1 MENNQKEKTG
11 IRKNFLTILLLAFAG
26 SMIYGLP
33 YFRYYYYDAYVGAYN
48 LTNTQMGSL
57 GSAFGVMG
65 VVSYLIGGVLADKL
79 PAKLLLN
86 ISLVATGLGGF
97 LHLFFTSFT
106 ALVII
111 YGVWGVTSLLTFWPA
126 LMKIVR
132 MQGNDDEQSRAYGL
146 FEGGRGVTSAAH
158 TAVAT
163 AIFAFFS
170 AKMMPA
176 LGLRWIIIFYSVFPI
191 ICAILFQLILK
202 EPKKAEGGK
211 ATSFSFKDILTVLKM
226 PADWLVVIIT
236 YTTYT
241 FNLSFYY
248 FTPYATNVMGESAVF
263 AAVLT
268 VLAQY
273 VRPVSSTGGGIL
285 ADKFGKSQLMFGGF
299 LVMGLATVAIM
310 LVQNVV
316 PSMRTAL
323 MIVSCVILYF
333 AMYSNF
339 GIYMSL
345 LSEGGVPLEISGV
358 AIGLVSTLGYLPE
371 VISPMLAGR
380 TLDAYEGVQGY
391 YMYFYYMIACAVIG
405 SIVCVIWSK
414 TYGKVAKEAKLA
426 KLAKLVSQENNN

>member
-1 MENNQKEKTG
+1 MGNKIEKTG
-11 IRKNFLTILLLAFAG
+11 IRKNFFTVLLLAFAG

-33 YFRYYYYDAYVGAYN
+33 YFRYYYYDAYCAAYN
-48 LTNTQMGSL
+48 LSNTQIGAL
-57 GSAFGVMG
+57 GSAFGLMG

-97 LHLFFTSFT
+97 LHLFFTSFN

-132 MQGNDDEQSRAYGL
+132 MQGNDDEQSSTYGL
-146 FEGGRGVTSAAH
+146 FEGGRGVTSAVHMAI
-158 TAVAT
+158 AT
-163 AIFAFFS
+163 AIFASFS

-176 LGLRWIIIFYSVFPI
+176 LGLKWIIIFYSVFPI

-202 EPKKAEGGK
+202 EPEKVEGTK
-211 ATSFSFKDILTVLKM
+211 ATKVTFKDILSVLKM
-226 PADWLVVIIT
+226 PAVWLVVIIT

-263 AAVLT
+263 AAILT

-273 VRPVSSTGGGIL
+273 VRPISATGGGIL
-285 ADKFGKSQLMFGGF
+285 ADKFGKSQLMLIGF
-299 LVMGLATVAIM
+299 IVMGLATAVM
-310 LVQNVV
+310 LLVPNVEG
-316 PSMRTAL
+316 SMQTVLMTAA
-323 MIVSCVILYF
+323 CVVLYF

-339 GIYMSL
+339 GIYFSL
-345 LSEGGVPLEISGV
+345 LSEGGIPLEISGV
-358 AIGLVSTLGYLPE
+358 AIGIVSTLGYLPE

-391 YMYFYYMIACAVIG
+391 YMYFYYMIACAVVG
-405 SIVCVIWSK
+405 SIVCIIWSR
-414 TYGKVAKEAKLA
+414 TYGRNAKEAKEAKLA
-426 KLAKLVSQENNN
+426 NQGK